1 MCWYKK
7 AYGTT
12 HKLFVEIV
20 KFKSLTKTYTLLV
33 YHEFHFFQ
41 YQSERSDRFMSKIYI
56 DEDGS
61 FSMRQKEAAMLHP
74 FHSGEKLKE
83 AFK

>member
-1 MCWYKK
+1 
-7 AYGTT
+7 
-12 HKLFVEIV
+12 
-20 KFKSLTKTYTLLV
+20 
-33 YHEFHFFQ
+33 
-41 YQSERSDRFMSKIYI
+41 MSKIYI